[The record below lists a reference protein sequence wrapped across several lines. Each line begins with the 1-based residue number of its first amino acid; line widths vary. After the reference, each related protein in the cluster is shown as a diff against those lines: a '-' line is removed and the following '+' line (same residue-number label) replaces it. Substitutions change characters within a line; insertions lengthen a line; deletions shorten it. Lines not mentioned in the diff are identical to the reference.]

1 MLRLGLLDARLEGN
15 KLKKVVI
22 KTSQETKF
30 ILNKSKAIIF
40 QYLDGSWKCFFGMQL
55 FHEANIV
62 CDWKHFKK
70 TELLLKSKTVIA
82 SCGICA

>member
-1 MLRLGLLDARLEGN
+1 LRLGLPDARFKGN

-22 KTSQETKF
+22 KTSQKTTF
-30 ILNKSKAIIF
+30 ILNKSKATIF
-40 QYLDGSWKCFFGMQL
+40 QYLDGSWKCFFGVQL

-62 CDWKHFKK
+62 CNWKRFKK
-70 TELLLKSKTVIA
+70 PELLLKSKTVIA